1 MFAYLFTERVVC
13 LNKTEL
19 LAFQKKKTELL
30 LYCWITAGADESYA
44 ASQPTIHPV
53 RCAGAGG
60 CCWSGVREKYCW
72 LGRWLKA
79 AAGVV

>member
-30 LYCWITAGADESYA
+30 LYCWITAGADGSYA
-44 ASQPTIHPV
+44 ASQPLFTLFAV
-53 RCAGAGG
+53 L
-60 CCWSGVREKYCW
+60 VLE
-72 LGRWLKA
+72 A

>member
-30 LYCWITAGADESYA
+30 PYCWITAGADESYA
-44 ASQPTIHPV
+44 ASQPLFTLFV
-53 RCAGAGG
+53 
-60 CCWSGVREKYCW
+60 VLVLE
-72 LGRWLKA
+72 A
-79 AAGVV
+79 AARVV